1 MKLPKG
7 VPRVLD
13 TMHTMLHELVTLAN
27 PQLGLP
33 KLRLVFG
40 KAEARNCA
48 IGDLTMAPQTLP
60 ATTPVAFAR
69 PRAYHDQA
77 K

>member
-13 TMHTMLHELVTLAN
+13 TMHGMLHDLVTLAN

-40 KAEARNCA
+40 KAEARNHA
-48 IGDLTMAPQTLP
+48 IGDLRMEPQALP
-60 ATTPVAFAR
+60 ATTLPASAR
-69 PRAYHDQA
+69 LYAYHDRAQ
-77 K
+77 